1 MGSAI
6 SYKNCRLRVEETH
19 LQSTGVPKA
28 LFFFE
33 VVDPGETTKGFSLL
47 VWVNPDS
54 RVSKLFE
61 QGVQAGYPEVE
72 HESLLSPCP
81 DYQTYPSSNKISS
94 RYRLP

>member
-1 MGSAI
+1 
-6 SYKNCRLRVEETH
+6 
-19 LQSTGVPKA
+19 
-28 LFFFE
+28 
-33 VVDPGETTKGFSLL
+33 LL